1 MDQTEGRMM
10 SIHNLATERIVVW
23 PVSLL
28 RKGKFLLSKVIHVHH
43 FKMSNR
49 ENYKN
54 NKIKSSHCS
63 YQHISITILIYVF
76 PILFLCV
83 HAYFLFCIYL
93 PCPKPRIQ
101 PMPPAVLT
109 AGLPGKSPCIYLFLN
124 KN

>member
-49 ENYKN
+49 ENYK
-54 NKIKSSHCS
+54 
-63 YQHISITILIYVF
+63 QDAITHGLSMWKVD
-76 PILFLCV
+76 V
-83 HAYFLFCIYL
+83 FLFYSSDAESELHNCTGNL
-93 PCPKPRIQ
+93 RFF
-101 PMPPAVLT
+101 ALR
-109 AGLPGKSPCIYLFLN
+109 N
-124 KN
+124 